1 MPEASPERISA
12 VIIAGGD
19 PIDATVLARLPDE
32 RFVVAADSGLD
43 EAVRLG
49 LRPHVVIGD
58 MDSVSEVSLQGAH
71 DDGAEVV
78 THPTD
83 KDATDLELALDHVY
97 RRGHRHAV
105 LFGGYGGRISHF
117 LGNALVI
124 TAARFAAMRI
134 EWHVAST
141 TLAVVRPDS
150 PLVIE
155 GSSGDLV
162 SLLAAGGTAAGVA
175 TSGLRW
181 PLAYETLPAGSTRG
195 ISNEMLDDRAAIS
208 LQDGVL
214 LALHERISP

>member
-1 MPEASPERISA
+1 MPDASPERISA

-19 PIDATVLARLPDE
+19 PIDAMVLARLPAE
-32 RFVVAADSGLD
+32 CFVVAADSGLD
-43 EAVRLG
+43 EAIRLG
-49 LRPHVVIGD
+49 LRPQVVIGD
-58 MDSVSEVSLQGAH
+58 MDSVSEISLQGAH
-71 DDGAEVV
+71 DNGAEVV

-83 KDATDLELALDHVY
+83 KDATDLELALEHVY
-97 RRGHRHAV
+97 RRGHRHAI
-105 LFGGYGGRISHF
+105 LCGGYGGRISHF

-134 EWHVAST
+134 EWHVGT
-141 TLAVVRPDS
+141 TSLAVVRPDL
-150 PLVIE
+150 PLIIE
-155 GSSGDLV
+155 GSPGDLV
-162 SLLAAGGTAAGVA
+162 SLLAPGGSADGVA

-208 LQDGVL
+208 LQAGVL